1 MLMTFKI
8 KGMKKYYL
16 LICFL
21 VFVHLCL
28 NAQNSQK
35 LSGEIIGTKES
46 FDYGSSSCSETV
58 NTITNAFDG
67 NLETIFAA
75 CERSGGWAGLDL
87 GKKHVITRVA
97 YCPRQDEPSP
107 RMLLGVFEGANN
119 PDFGDAI
126 PLCMVTEAPAKG
138 TLTQRQVNCSRAFR
152 YVRYVGPDDVK
163 CNLAE
168 LEFYGYESEGDDSQL
183 EQLTNLP
190 VVIIHTVNA
199 EDISTDKDRYRKGI
213 ISIISE
219 NGTKIFTDSLEIKG
233 RGNSSWEFPKKPYR
247 IKLYNKAKLLGFP
260 ANEKS
265 WTLIN
270 NYGDKTLM
278 RNLLAFDLSKRF
290 EMAYT
295 PAGRPVNVFLNGEY
309 KGCYQFCDHVQ
320 VKDKRVEITEM
331 KKSDTSGSKLTGGY
345 FIEID
350 AYAEHEI
357 SWFQSAQNK
366 IPVTIKSP
374 EDDAIVPEQT
384 QYITS
389 HFNSFESAVKGS
401 NYTDPDAGFR
411 KYLDTATFLRHFL
424 INELAGNTD
433 TYWSTYMY
441 KQRDDDKFYVGP
453 VWDFDIAF
461 DNDFRT
467 HPINNNSEFIALSN
481 GSHANG
487 VKNIVL
493 RLFSD
498 EALRKELSDI
508 YATYRNSGALS
519 EEALLAVADKY
530 AQELDES
537 QKLNF
542 TRWKIMNEYVHMN
555 HHVYG
560 SYQGEVNHVK
570 EYISERIKWMDK
582 KMGYI
587 PSSAGQIDGGKI
599 YCYDENSVLY
609 IQGISEEALVKIYN
623 VDGRIIAEKQASN
636 NFSIRLEKG
645 MYIIR
650 VNDKIQ
656 GTKAL
661 KSIIR

>member
-1 MLMTFKI
+1 
-8 KGMKKYYL
+8 MKRYCF
-16 LICFL
+16 LICCSIFI
-21 VFVHLCL
+21 CL
-28 NAQNSQK
+28 WVNAQNSRK
-35 LSGEIIGTKES
+35 LSGAIIGTTES

-58 NTITNAFDG
+58 NTIANAFDG

-87 GKKHVITRVA
+87 GKKHVVTQVA

-126 PLCMVTEAPAKG
+126 PLYMITEAPAKG
-138 TLTQRQVNCSRAFR
+138 TLTQKEVSCSRAFR
-152 YVRYVGPDDVK
+152 YVRYVGPNDVK

-199 EDISTDKDRYRKGI
+199 EDISTDKERYRKGI

-219 NGTKIFTDSLEIKG
+219 NGTEIFTDSLEIKG

-247 IKLYNKAKLLGFP
+247 IKLYKKAKLLGFP

-278 RNLLAFDLSKRF
+278 RNLLAFDLSRRF

-295 PAGRPVNVFLNGEY
+295 PAGRPVNVILNGEY

-331 KKSDTSGSKLTGGY
+331 KKSDTGGSKLTGGY
-345 FIEID
+345 FVEID

-357 SWFQSAQNK
+357 SWFRSERHG

-374 EDDAIVPEQT
+374 EDDAIVAEQT

-389 HFNSFESAVKGS
+389 HFNSFESATDDA

-441 KQRDDDKFYVGP
+441 KQREDDKFYVGP

-467 HPINNNSEFIALSN
+467 HPVNNHPEFIALSN
-481 GSHANG
+481 GSFANG
-487 VKNIVL
+487 MEHVVR

-508 YATYRNSGALS
+508 YTTYRNSGALS

-530 AQELDES
+530 AQELEES
-537 QKLNF
+537 QQLNF
-542 TRWKIMNEYVHMN
+542 TRWNIMNERVHMN
-555 HHVYG
+555 HTVYG

-570 EYISERIKWMDK
+570 EYLSERIKWMDK
-582 KMGYI
+582 KLGYA
-587 PSSAGQIDGGKI
+587 PSATGRIDGGKI
-599 YCYDENSVLY
+599 YCYDDNAVLY
-609 IQGISEEALVKIYN
+609 VRGLSEEALVKIYN
-623 VDGRIIAEKQASN
+623 VDGRIVADKQVSN
-636 NFSIRLEKG
+636 DFSIGLEKG

-650 VNDKIQ
+650 VDDKMQ
-656 GTKAL
+656 GTKTL
-661 KSIIR
+661 KSIIN